1 MLHVHQ
7 EAGQRARNLAI
18 LVEDS
23 PAFEAL
29 GLSDEPALVL
39 GMAELRLFRRVA
51 IDFKAQRILFDLP
64 ADRTGVS
71 FFNLTPRNTIAVS
84 TAVNRNPTNTAA
96 AGSLLDAS

>member
-1 MLHVHQ
+1 MTDVNGYTVDGTMYLGK
-7 EAGQRARNLAI
+7 ELSFGRARLRNLAI

-71 FFNLTPRNTIAVS
+71 FFNLTPQ
-84 TAVNRNPTNTAA
+84 
-96 AGSLLDAS
+96 